1 MSVTV
6 RQRNPG
12 SLKRAYRAMVGQTNR
27 EVAVGFPAGIAQA
40 YPDGTPVAEVA
51 ASHVFGLGVPKRDF
65 MGLAKDEIM
74 HKTAPVIERA
84 LAAEDKEPLYN
95 TAGESA
101 QAAIRRAIVALK
113 DPPNAPA
120 TIAAKKGSSNPLID
134 EGHMLRS
141 VTYVV
146 RERTR

>member
-6 RQRNPG
+6 RHRNPG
-12 SLKRAYRAMVGQTNR
+12 SLKRAYRTMVGQTNR

-65 MGLAKDEIM
+65 MGLAKDEIT
-74 HKTAPVIERA
+74 HKTAPIIRA
-84 LAAEDKEPLYN
+84 ALSAENKEPLYEA
-95 TAGESA
+95 AGLSA
-101 QAAIRRAIVALK
+101 QTAIQRAIVAL
-113 DPPNAPA
+113 DEPPNSPA
-120 TIAAKKGSSNPLID
+120 TIAAKKSSNPLVD
-134 EGHMLRS
+134 TGHMLES

-146 RERTR
+146 RERIR